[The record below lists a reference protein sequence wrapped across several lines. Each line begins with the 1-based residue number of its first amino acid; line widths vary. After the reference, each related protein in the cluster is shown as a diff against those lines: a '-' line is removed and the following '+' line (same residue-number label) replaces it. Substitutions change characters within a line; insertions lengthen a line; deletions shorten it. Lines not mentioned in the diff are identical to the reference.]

1 MLSHVRPVSMTT
13 AEHGDTF
20 AVTISGPLTAGGG
33 DLLLRAEVAEAL
45 YNGWRKIV
53 LDFTGLSSLDSSGLG
68 ELMRASTAV
77 AESDG
82 WMAWVGCPK
91 TMLDVL
97 TITGVDFENVS
108 ILDSLEIAL
117 EVLRHQP

>member
-1 MLSHVRPVSMTT
+1 MTT
-13 AEHGDTF
+13 AEHGEAF
-20 AVTISGPLTAGGG
+20 AITISGPVTAGGG
-33 DLLLRAEVAEAL
+33 DLLLRSEVAEAL

-53 LDFTGLSSLDSSGLG
+53 LDFTGLSTLDSSGLG

-82 WMAWVGCPK
+82 WMAWVGCPT

-97 TITGVDFENVS
+97 AITGVEFENVA

-117 EVLRHQP
+117 EVLTESS